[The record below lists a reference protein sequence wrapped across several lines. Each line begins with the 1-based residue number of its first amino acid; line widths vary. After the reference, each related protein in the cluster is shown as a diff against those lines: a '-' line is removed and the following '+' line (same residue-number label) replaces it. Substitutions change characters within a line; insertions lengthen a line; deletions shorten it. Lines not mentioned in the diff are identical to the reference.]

1 MSFSGVEVVNRM
13 TGEKGIVSRPFD
25 VAQERPF
32 AGEVEY
38 GRRLPFGQ
46 SEVSFFG
53 RAELNPTYTGEKQ
66 VYLTGARLRVG
77 F

>member
-1 MSFSGVEVVNRM
+1 
-13 TGEKGIVSRPFD
+13 
-25 VAQERPF
+25 
-32 AGEVEY
+32 
-38 GRRLPFGQ
+38 
-46 SEVSFFG
+46 VSFFG